1 LIGLAAAGD
10 AFAVVKPTNIPSQS
24 LEHAL
29 EAFAKERG
37 FQLVYR
43 AGVMDQRQT
52 SGATGDLTVGEALSK
67 LLAQTNL
74 TYQFVDEQTI
84 TIVPT
89 SLGDTG
95 QSAASSA
102 TLPADATLDEV
113 FVIGTTIDDPIL
125 SSRNGD
131 SLRDRPQSVT
141 IVTRER
147 LDEQNLNSVAAVLD
161 QATDVTVTRNNFD
174 VSYFYSR
181 GFQISSLQVD
191 GGAPVPMSSYSL
203 LQTTDLSMYE
213 QVEVLRGPDALYS
226 GNGEPG
232 GSVQL
237 VRKRPTK
244 DNQVSLGL
252 SAGSWSNYRA
262 EVDASG
268 SLAFDGALR
277 GRVVYV
283 EEDSDSYLKN
293 GKNNRDQIYGVLEAD
308 LGDRVQVMAGGTY
321 GHRETPHGATGL
333 PRYDDGSDPGLSRST
348 ILSPTWARQD
358 LEVGTVFMR
367 ADYRINDSWD
377 LRVNAT
383 KEREESKSKLA
394 SSYNPINVITGL
406 IPSTNTVQFND
417 SDGDQTMFDVTLKGR
432 FELFGRSH
440 RLAIGVDRQ
449 EVFTQSKLWA
459 LPNYTNINPFT
470 YDPAAVAEPARSV
483 FPNSAISQQ
492 THQEGAYVSL
502 NLQLT
507 DALKVMGGTRYS
519 NYEYEFYRA
528 TFTGTGALNISSLQK
543 MEDRGVVTPYF
554 GMTYELGNRWL
565 AYASFSESYKS
576 QATSL
581 KGPLPGSPL
590 DPVTGENVEVGVKG
604 GLFEGRAATQIALYR
619 IERNGAAI
627 LDLSYPVTAG
637 SLGSTCCYTS
647 QGTVESRGIDFE
659 VNGRL
664 VDNWV
669 LSAGYTYN
677 ENEYKTGYGSSTGVT
692 YMPQTPKHLLKLW
705 STYELPAH
713 REWKFGVGV
722 TAQSKTSV
730 AGEAVTYNQSGTA
743 TGSVPYTFVASSFAV
758 VGARVGYDISDAW
771 SVALNLNNLLDKT
784 YYQTVGTSGYGNW
797 YGAPRSY
804 TVSLKAHW

>member
-1 LIGLAAAGD
+1 
-10 AFAVVKPTNIPSQS
+10 
-24 LEHAL
+24 
-29 EAFAKERG
+29 
-37 FQLVYR
+37 
-43 AGVMDQRQT
+43 
-52 SGATGDLTVGEALSK
+52 
-67 LLAQTNL
+67 
-74 TYQFVDEQTI
+74 
-84 TIVPT
+84 
-89 SLGDTG
+89 
-95 QSAASSA
+95 
-102 TLPADATLDEV
+102 
-113 FVIGTTIDDPIL
+113 
-125 SSRNGD
+125 
-131 SLRDRPQSVT
+131 
-141 IVTRER
+141 
-147 LDEQNLNSVAAVLD
+147 
-161 QATDVTVTRNNFD
+161 
-174 VSYFYSR
+174 
-181 GFQISSLQVD
+181 
-191 GGAPVPMSSYSL
+191 
-203 LQTTDLSMYE
+203 
-213 QVEVLRGPDALYS
+213 
-226 GNGEPG
+226 
-232 GSVQL
+232 
-237 VRKRPTK
+237 
-244 DNQVSLGL
+244 
-252 SAGSWSNYRA
+252 
-262 EVDASG
+262 
-268 SLAFDGALR
+268 
-277 GRVVYV
+277 
-283 EEDSDSYLKN
+283 
-293 GKNNRDQIYGVLEAD
+293 
-308 LGDRVQVMAGGTY
+308 
-321 GHRETPHGATGL
+321 
-333 PRYDDGSDPGLSRST
+333 
-348 ILSPTWARQD
+348 
-358 LEVGTVFMR
+358 
-367 ADYRINDSWD
+367 
-377 LRVNAT
+377 
-383 KEREESKSKLA
+383 
-394 SSYNPINVITGL
+394 
-406 IPSTNTVQFND
+406 
-417 SDGDQTMFDVTLKGR
+417 
-432 FELFGRSH
+432 
-440 RLAIGVDRQ
+440 
-449 EVFTQSKLWA
+449 
-459 LPNYTNINPFT
+459 
-470 YDPAAVAEPARSV
+470 
-483 FPNSAISQQ
+483 
-492 THQEGAYVSL
+492 
-502 NLQLT
+502 
-507 DALKVMGGTRYS
+507 MGGTRYS

-619 IERNGAAI
+619 IERNGVAI